1 MHEDDTNKCAYCANR
16 YDRPCEY
23 CQYEAEDEE

>member
-1 MHEDDTNKCAYCANR
+1 MHEDDNNKCAYCVNR

-23 CQYEAEDEE
+23 CHFEPEEEA